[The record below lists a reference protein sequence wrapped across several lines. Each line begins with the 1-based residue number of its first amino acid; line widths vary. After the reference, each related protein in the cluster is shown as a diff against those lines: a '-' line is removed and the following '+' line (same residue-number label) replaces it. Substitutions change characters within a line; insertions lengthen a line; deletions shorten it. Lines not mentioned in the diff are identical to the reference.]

1 MAGSDLT
8 NPKNTRQLTI
18 WKKSAFSARLVST
31 EIVWQRQRSSQAVI
45 ASNV

>member
-18 WKKSAFSARLVST
+18 WKKSVFSARLAST
-31 EIVWQRQRSSQAVI
+31 KIV
-45 ASNV
+45 